1 MARFLSGFTSCVPRS
16 VFRYNSCVPLASH
29 AAGVK
34 MDPVK
39 VGKVICSEKWKGFLS
54 LKASNSVSKKILDD
68 NMEQW
73 CSIDDVN
80 AT

>member
-1 MARFLSGFTSCVPRS
+1 
-16 VFRYNSCVPLASH
+16 
-29 AAGVK
+29 